1 VTTRAKRWVIGLGE
15 VTLDNMANLSVGSS
29 QIVDAALISRH
40 YSGNSIPEPAY
51 GNETVSSRALAP
63 LSVSAAKLGDA
74 AVVERTYGA
83 SSIPTSAYKTNT
95 IPSAAYGDLTITNG
109 KIANAT
115 IDVGA
120 KAVAGSI
127 STGAYGTASVTPEKL
142 SFGPIAQGPHTIWVP
157 SKAITPSD
165 TSGATPGLWKSAVN
179 PNDKPSIY
187 YLSFSAATPLS
198 CDFSIGMPKS
208 WNAGSLEFYFH
219 WMHPTTTVDF
229 GVRWQVRTLSIS
241 PSDVVDTTFGSWSAV
256 TSTGGSAD
264 REFKSSAVT
273 SAPSGAVAGDRV
285 YVQVERDTTHAADTL
300 AVAAYLTGITV
311 IYNVD
316 KINDA

>member
-1 VTTRAKRWVIGLGE
+1 
-15 VTLDNMANLSVGSS
+15 M
-29 QIVDAALISRH
+29 
-40 YSGNSIPEPAY
+40 
-51 GNETVSSRALAP
+51 
-63 LSVSAAKLGDA
+63 
-74 AVVERTYGA
+74 
-83 SSIPTSAYKTNT
+83 
-95 IPSAAYGDLTITNG
+95 
-109 KIANAT
+109 
-115 IDVGA
+115 
-120 KAVAGSI
+120 
-127 STGAYGTASVTPEKL
+127 
-142 SFGPIAQGPHTIWVP
+142 
-157 SKAITPSD
+157 
-165 TSGATPGLWKSAVN
+165 KSAVN